1 MKHMYMI
8 LAVFA
13 VVAMIA
19 VPVSAQPAGH
29 PQQTSTI
36 QIASGTMVGS
46 SQSIQVSANVN
57 YQGQN
62 VEQYSEAAMS
72 KSRKSIQ
79 LAANVNWKGKTVQQ
93 QATAQMKR
101 SFKSIQGVAN
111 VNIA

>member
-1 MKHMYMI
+1 MKLTYI
-8 LAVFA
+8 FVAVIA
-13 VVAMIA
+13 VVAMLA
-19 VPVSAQPAGH
+19 VPVSAQPQGH
-29 PQQTSTI
+29 QQTSTV
-36 QIASGTMVGS
+36 QIASGTMTGS
-46 SQSIQVSANVN
+46 SQSVQVSANIN

-79 LAANVNWKGKTVQQ
+79 IAGNLNVRGRNVQQ
-93 QATAQMKR
+93 QATASMKR